1 MQTDLSTR
9 SGRIVSDS
17 NPLPASSG
25 TDVVTALAAVAVT
38 STSATID
45 LGTARSNHTMQT
57 VVTGGPTVSAT
68 LQGSL
73 DGTNWVTL
81 ATSTSATGD
90 MQHAVDK
97 PVRYLRVV
105 LGTFTGGTAPTFTA
119 RVCSQ

>member
-9 SGRIVSDS
+9 GGRIVADS
-17 NPLPASSG
+17 NPLPANSG

-38 STSATID
+38 GTSAAID

-57 VVTGGPTVSAT
+57 VVTGGPTVSAI

-73 DGTNWVTL
+73 DGANWATL

-97 PVRYLRVV
+97 PVRYLRVAV
-105 LGTFTGGTAPTFTA
+105 TLTGGTAPTFTA